1 MYKVEYQNQ
10 KLKTIFS
17 NLDTFVDSELEEEL
31 QDVLKKLKETGEIAG
46 ANCGFQPGVMGILY
60 ELQGKTFKLV
70 YTVSSELKIV
80 KIINFYQMSYSID
93 WQQSL
98 EDLSNVELKKYS
110 IPQIGD
116 HKKYIKAV
124 EYISNGVT
132 TPHDLGLVMGSKANK
147 AKDIS
152 RRGYYFSNFL
162 EEIGLV
168 EIVKFDRKVCTYQL
182 THKGELIARNKDVN
196 TKNRLFAESLLGFVP
211 LQIIIYATTRGEK
224 QLTLELI
231 GDVITEFSQDSCG
244 GTTNIRRAK
253 AVRPLVNWL
262 SRWAGIP
269 ICYPGQEGVQL
280 YIPHIYGD

>member
-31 QDVLKKLKETGEIAG
+31 QGVVKKLKEIGEVAG

-80 KIINFYQMSYSID
+80 KIYDFYQMSYSID
-93 WQQSL
+93 WQQNL
-98 EDLSNVELKKYS
+98 EDLSNIEIQKYS

-116 HKKYIKAV
+116 PKKYIKAI
-124 EYISNGVT
+124 ENISHGVT
-132 TPHDLGLVMGSKANK
+132 TPHDLGLVMGSQATKV
-147 AKDIS
+147 KDIA
-152 RRGYYFSNFL
+152 RRGYYFSDFL
-162 EEIGLV
+162 TEIGLL
-168 EIVKFDRKVCTYQL
+168 ELEKFGKKLCKYRL
-182 THKGELIARNKDVN
+182 TDKGELIAKTIDSN
-196 TKNRLFAESLLGFVP
+196 TRYRLFAESLLGFVP
-211 LQIIIYATTRGEK
+211 IQIIISETTRGEK

-231 GDVITEFSQDSCG
+231 CDVIKDCSLDSCG
-244 GTTNIRRAK
+244 GATLPRRAK
-253 AVRPLVNWL
+253 SVRALINWL

-269 ICYPGQEGVQL
+269 ICREGQEGVQL
-280 YIPHIYGD
+280 YIPHIYAD